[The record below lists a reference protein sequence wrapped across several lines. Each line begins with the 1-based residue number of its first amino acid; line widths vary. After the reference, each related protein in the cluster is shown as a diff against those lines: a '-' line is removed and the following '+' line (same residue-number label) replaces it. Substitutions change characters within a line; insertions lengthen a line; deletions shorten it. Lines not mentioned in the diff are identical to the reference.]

1 MVNTKKM
8 AKEQRKI
15 KWERNLHI
23 SLQKKVNQT
32 KIKTVMQEIRDKK
45 AIRNGIQKTKS
56 KMTKIPHQ

>member
-1 MVNTKKM
+1 MG
-8 AKEQRKI
+8 KEFT
-15 KWERNLHI
+15 HFTT
-23 SLQKKVNQT
+23 KKVNQT